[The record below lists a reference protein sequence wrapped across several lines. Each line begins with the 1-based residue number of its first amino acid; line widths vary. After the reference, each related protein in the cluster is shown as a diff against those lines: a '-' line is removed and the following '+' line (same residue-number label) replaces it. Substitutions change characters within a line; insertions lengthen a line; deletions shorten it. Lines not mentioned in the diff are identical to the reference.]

1 MQERNLCSHG
11 IFFRLQT
18 SEFRTSSHDSDWPG
32 WPVFMRGRAVSVTGL
47 EILPYEYFSP
57 VTGKKA
63 GCILAVQ
70 MASSCIACCIFHI
83 ISIPFNC
90 SDTAWRVAE
99 ATTGAKVKLL
109 CFAMFAL
116 FLKFGA
122 RTRSRGLWPFLI
134 SETGLKFLIWTKRAL
149 SSLVWTH
156 GGIHTGNRVQVIR

>member
-90 SDTAWRVAE
+90 SDTALRVTDAKI
-99 ATTGAKVKLL
+99 GPKVKIFVFRYV
-109 CFAMFAL
+109 CFV
-116 FLKFGA
+116 
-122 RTRSRGLWPFLI
+122 SRIL
-134 SETGLKFLIWTKRAL
+134 RQN
-149 SSLVWTH
+149 SSPGSLAFSYL
-156 GGIHTGNRVQVIR
+156 GNRAEISHMNQKSFILSCVNPWRNSYR